1 MQSKPRATQILQM
14 LLQCTEADPA
24 VNNHRGFNVFQFA
37 CLKGCQPAVTCL
49 LDMFVRD
56 REEAAVGGAGGGGV
70 QRSPTNSASRQTRR
84 ISIELLT
91 APKQDGFSPL
101 HIAALNDHA
110 GIVEELLARGA
121 PVDQRNNKQQ
131 TPLMLAAS
139 SNNLRCIE
147 LLVEKGAMRLVVH
160 RPTGHV
166 FMYADTSSYIY
177 TLYMYT
183 MTINEDLSASKQSRS
198 ACGWAMWNGLC
209 VRRNLTQY
217 PVHASNCMRTV
228 IIV

>member
-1 MQSKPRATQILQM
+1 M
-14 LLQCTEADPA
+14 
-24 VNNHRGFNVFQFA
+24 NNHRGFNVFQFA

-56 REEAAVGGAGGGGV
+56 REEAAVGGAGGGA
-70 QRSPTNSASRQTRR
+70 QRSPTNSAARQTRR
-84 ISIELLT
+84 ISTELLT

-147 LLVEKGAMRLVVH
+147 LLVEKGAMRLLAH
-160 RPTGHV
+160 RPSGHV
-166 FMYADTSSYIY
+166 LFMYTDTSSY
-177 TLYMYT
+177 TLYMHT
-183 MTINEDLSASKQSRS
+183 RPSIRS
-198 ACGWAMWNGLC
+198 YQPLNK
-209 VRRNLTQY
+209 VRVYVRLGYGVVLGAT
-217 PVHASNCMRTV
+217 
-228 IIV
+228 